1 LATTAE
7 VIAGT
12 DTSRAVV
19 SSSANALL
27 KDKLLKRKYQT
38 AMLGFNS
45 QVSGTGASVGSV
57 SNYYNFISPN
67 AGLAGF
73 ARFYAIFQNPNKM
86 VSQFD
91 WTKPFSF
98 SSWSQINNSTVYAG
112 ISQRCGFGDLTF
124 TAGVALTDPTG
135 RWIGWKWA
143 QGGALQ
149 LMVHDGTTLTTLTS
163 GFTPPTSGGQ
173 YQRITISSDGAG
185 NVTMTTEDLTGLV
198 TYTATTALG
207 PVGTG
212 VTSAIQFSNQVASS
226 TTHTSGIN
234 LPGSWPVFYFD

>member
-7 VIAGT
+7 AIAGT
-12 DTSRAVV
+12 DTAKAVV

-27 KDKLLKRKYQT
+27 KDKLLKRKWQIS
-38 AMLGFNS
+38 LSNS
-45 QVSGTGASVGSV
+45 TQSLGTGAQV
-57 SNYYNFISPN
+57 SQAGTYYNLVSPN

-73 ARFYAIFQNPNKM
+73 ARFYAIYQNTNKP

-91 WTKPFSF
+91 WGKPFSF
-98 SSWSQINNSTVYAG
+98 SSWSQINNLSVYAG
-112 ISQRCGFGDLTF
+112 ISQRCGYGDGVF
-124 TAGVALTDPTG
+124 TAGVALTDPTQK
-135 RWIGWKWA
+135 WIGWKWT

-173 YQRITISSDGAG
+173 YQRITISSDGLG
-185 NVTMTTEDLTGLV
+185 NITMTTEDLTGLV

-207 PVGTG
+207 PVGSG
-212 VTSAIQFSNQVASS
+212 LTSYIHFSNQIASS
-226 TTHTSGIN
+226 TTHTSAAN
-234 LPGSWPVFYFD
+234 LPGAYPVFYFD